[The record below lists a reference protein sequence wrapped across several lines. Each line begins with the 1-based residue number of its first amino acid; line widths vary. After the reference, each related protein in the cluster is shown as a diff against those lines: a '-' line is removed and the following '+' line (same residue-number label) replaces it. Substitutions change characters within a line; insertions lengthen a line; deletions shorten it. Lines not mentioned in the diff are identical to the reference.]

1 MKKLSKKKRELKKSA
16 AKKDDVERDQ
26 SELEKGFDFGG
37 LPDRSLKKNLG
48 C

>member
-16 AKKDDVERDQ
+16 IKKEVAERDQ
-26 SELEKGFDFGG
+26 PDIEKGFDFGG
-37 LPDRSLKKNLG
+37 LPNRNLKKNLG